1 MRCRRSGRD
10 KSYEQSKKEGR
21 GPGRGGSRGGRGR
34 GVAGRAEGKANER
47 RGASAPSVF
56 HFPGVSNNALTRFR
70 RSAWN
75 IRISFIS
82 YEIRISSPRVERFE
96 FHGARKLRVHCAE
109 EERRSGLRARLLE
122 FIDCLPSSPESRKT
136 GTASSARQCA
146 RVRGRGT
153 GWGQG
158 LTAAARAHGPRK
170 EREEIGGW
178 VEEEDE
184 EEEEEEEEAPSLA
197 CVIRCCFCDT
207 GDGIYSAINVIHNLG
222 QCTATSL
229 SEDASNCRAGR
240 GAGRRAG
247 RRVAS
252 LDVAD
257 SWRPRIPPADSP
269 TTRKDARQLP
279 RGRSFARIFSFS
291 LFFLC
296 LYRRGDSPQCRAE
309 LLTPTRRQGK

>member
-178 VEEEDE
+178 VEEE
-184 EEEEEEEEAPSLA
+184 EEEEEAPSLA

-222 QCTATSL
+222 QCTATELDAELDAELHRWMLPTAGAPESLLRTHRQLERTHGNYPGDDLSREYFPSL
-229 SEDASNCRAGR
+229 SSFFACIGEE
-240 GAGRRAG
+240 
-247 RRVAS
+247 
-252 LDVAD
+252 
-257 SWRPRIPPADSP
+257 IPLNVEQS
-269 TTRKDARQLP
+269 
-279 RGRSFARIFSFS
+279 
-291 LFFLC
+291 
-296 LYRRGDSPQCRAE
+296 Y
-309 LLTPTRRQGK
+309 